1 MKSDSREGG
10 THKIALPL
18 LLDRYHRTAIK
29 NLMKSRLRKTVTS
42 LETIISDMRQ
52 KGILRETEVS
62 NFYQSDEKE
71 LNEWSCAT
79 RYRG

>member
-18 LLDRYHRTAIK
+18 LLDRLRRHRTAIE
-29 NLMKSRLRKTVTS
+29 NLMNSRLRKTVTS

-62 NFYQSDEKE
+62 NFYQRDEKE
-71 LNEWSCAT
+71 LNE
-79 RYRG
+79 